1 MSVNTSVMPL
11 RSQAGDQAPR
21 ERERE
26 RVGGR
31 EEALLIFHPHL
42 EGLRFLCTYTD
53 WHCVVA
59 PGSVCVTG
67 LTVISSHN
75 SVTDAGCCL
84 HPSKLVDSVGSY
96 VRSTGMN
103 KSTYALLIS
112 MLVTGRPGTT
122 V

>member
-1 MSVNTSVMPL
+1 M
-11 RSQAGDQAPR
+11 
-21 ERERE
+21 
-26 RVGGR
+26 GGR
-31 EEALLIFHPHL
+31 EEALLICHRPHL

-53 WHCVVA
+53 WHCVVVA
-59 PGSVCVTG
+59 PGSVCVTD
-67 LTVISSHN
+67 LTAISNRN

-112 MLVTGRPGTT
+112 MLVPGRPGTT